1 MALENEKRPGDRGE
15 QTESSPDALI
25 NKASRNREDF
35 NKVPESGWEAGQGIS
50 NSQVITQSSGED
62 QNGTERGPSDAGI
75 GMAEIRKKKEG
86 SWGSG
91 SSLE

>member
-1 MALENEKRPGDRGE
+1 MNMTLENEI
-15 QTESSPDALI
+15 ESRNQAQDTQ
-25 NKASRNREDF
+25 ASQNPENENRNREEYR
-35 NKVPESGWEAGQGIS
+35 NVPESGWEAGQGIS
-50 NSQVITQSSGED
+50 NAQEITQRSGED

-75 GMAEIRKKKEG
+75 GMSEIRKKKEG

>member
-1 MALENEKRPGDRGE
+1 MALENEKRPGNRGE
-15 QTESSPDALI
+15 QTEPLSEVSP
-25 NKASRNREDF
+25 NSENRMREDF
-35 NKVPESGWEAGQGIS
+35 NNIPESGWEAGQGIS
-50 NSQVITQSSGED
+50 NSQVITQSSDED
-62 QNGTERGPSDAGI
+62 QNGPESGPSDAGI

>member
-1 MALENEKRPGDRGE
+1 MALENEKGPGDRGE
-15 QTESSPDALI
+15 QNEPFPNASPDME
-25 NKASRNREDF
+25 SRNRKDF
-35 NKVPESGWEAGQGIS
+35 NNVPESGWEAGQGIS

>member
-1 MALENEKRPGDRGE
+1 MALENEKSPGNRGE
-15 QTESSPDALI
+15 QSESSPVKE
-25 NKASRNREDF
+25 NRQREDF
-35 NKVPESGWEAGQGIS
+35 KEVPESGWEAGQGIS
-50 NSQVITQSSGED
+50 NSQVLTQSSGED